1 MTRLNV
7 QNCPNRPIIGRC
19 EAAYVGEDMENP
31 GGPTHHEVLT
41 WADVDELVDILV
53 PQIRG
58 MGPFDA
64 MIMIT
69 RGGII
74 PGGMLAEVLSV
85 QHVLTAAVD
94 FPSTEQMQLMA
105 WPSFLQFP
113 SSELL
118 VNRRTLIV
126 DDVWGSGRTST
137 AVRGRAQAA
146 GAHPF
151 TCVFHYNPYRSLF
164 SQAKPDFYADVT
176 DAYIVYPWEIDRG
189 LRGMDLRTPSPE
201 PDVN

>member
-1 MTRLNV
+1 
-7 QNCPNRPIIGRC
+7 
-19 EAAYVGEDMENP
+19 MENP
-31 GGPTHHEVLT
+31 GGPIRHEVLT
-41 WADVDELVDILV
+41 WADVDELVDVLV
-53 PQIRG
+53 PQIQG

-74 PGGMLAEVLSV
+74 PGGLLAEAMSV

-113 SSELL
+113 ASELL

-146 GAHPF
+146 GAKPF